1 MTKIK
6 IGLLTFL
13 GFILVFGL
21 ALILSKTLLG
31 RWFDPVYQESEN
43 TEKLIALSA
52 TVDSLYK
59 EVHAKDQYM
68 SNIMHLIRGEL
79 MDTTGRNEDQPSL
92 ELDRGSV
99 DLYKRGDATQKILE
113 EFETQPSEG
122 SFERL
127 NSGTFT
133 EVYFFPPLKGLV
145 TSSFDPAAEH
155 FGVDV
160 VAGEDEPVK
169 SIASGSVIF
178 AHWTLETGYNIGV
191 QHSNEL
197 ISIYKHNSVLLKR
210 VGDLV
215 QAGEIISIIG
225 NTGEQTTGHHLHLEL
240 WYKGTPLNPQEFIT
254 FD

>member
-31 RWFDPVYQESEN
+31 RWFDPVHQESEN

-59 EVHAKDQYM
+59 EVHAKDQYVT
-68 SNIMHLIRGEL
+68 NIMHLIRGEV
-79 MDTTGRNEDQPSL
+79 MDTTGQRPEEATL
-92 ELDRGSV
+92 EMDRRGI
-99 DLYKRGDATQKILE
+99 DLYKRGEATQRILD

-127 NSGTFT
+127 SSGTFT
-133 EVYFFPPLKGLV
+133 EVYFFPPLQGLV

-155 FGVDV
+155 FGVDI
-160 VAGEDEPVK
+160 VAAEDEPVK
-169 SIASGSVIF
+169 SIAAGSVIF

-197 ISIYKHNSVLLKR
+197 ISIYKHNSVLLKK

-225 NTGEQTTGHHLHLEL
+225 NTGEQTTGQHLHLEL